1 MAASSPENFPK
12 LFAKF
17 DPSPTCLQIFAPVS
31 LNSEE
36 ESRFT
41 LLETQYGIV
50 IILQNKKILADFYLV
65 TIWQLNPVK
74 G

>member
-17 DPSPTCLQIFAPVS
+17 DPSPTCLQIFAPVF

-50 IILQNKKILADFYLV
+50 IIL
-65 TIWQLNPVK
+65 
-74 G
+74 

>member
-1 MAASSPENFPK
+1 MAASSPENFRK

-17 DPSPTCLQIFAPVS
+17 DPSPTCLQIFVPVF

-50 IILQNKKILADFYLV
+50 IIL
-65 TIWQLNPVK
+65 
-74 G
+74 